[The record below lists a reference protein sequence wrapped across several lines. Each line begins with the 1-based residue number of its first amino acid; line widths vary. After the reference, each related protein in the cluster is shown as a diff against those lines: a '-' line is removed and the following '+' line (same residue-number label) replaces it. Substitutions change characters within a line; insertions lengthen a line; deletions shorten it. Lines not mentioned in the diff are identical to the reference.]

1 VNDWLEVA
9 RTAPSADSA
18 VTWMVMLELPPVA
31 DVRCPMLQKKTK
43 WVEAGTPAVGFL
55 PLSQDQVP
63 WRLPPG
69 MTMVA
74 VAEKA
79 EGH

>member
-1 VNDWLEVA
+1 
-9 RTAPSADSA
+9 
-18 VTWMVMLELPPVA
+18 
-31 DVRCPMLQKKTK
+31 MLQKKTK